1 MNSDPETIR
10 GKLEIV
16 RDRLQFLEDEEHDLS
31 VQRDRQAVK
40 HTLQEA
46 IEASLDTANH
56 IISAE
61 GFGRPDDYADYFPR
75 LARHDVISKSLA
87 DKLSEMARFRNVL
100 VHLYDEVDPETVARI
115 LNNDLG
121 DLRAFARAMYAYLDA
136 DA

>member
-1 MNSDPETIR
+1 MNSDPEIIR
-10 GKLEIV
+10 GKLEII
-16 RDRLQFLEDEEHDLS
+16 RDRLQFLEEEEHDLS

-46 IEASLDTANH
+46 IEACLDTANH

-61 GFGRPDDYADYFPR
+61 GLGRADDYADYFPR
-75 LARHDVISKSLA
+75 LARHGILSDSLA
-87 DKLSEMARFRNVL
+87 DDLSEMARFRNVF
-100 VHLYDEVDPETVARI
+100 VHLYDEVDPDTVVSI
-115 LNNDLG
+115 LSNDLG